1 MKYEEYEAIA
11 KTLTTENAPEILK
24 TMLENIK
31 TDTENLESL
40 TKTLEEKE
48 SKIRDLQDTNIKL
61 FLSAGTG
68 KADDGPSEE
77 ELAEQEHKAV
87 EDEIDNILKGGN

>member
-48 SKIRDLQDTNIKL
+48 SKISDLQDTNIKL

-68 KADDGPSEE
+68 KADDDSKSEE
-77 ELAEQEHKAV
+77 ELAEERDKAV
-87 EDEIDNILKGGN
+87 EDEISNMLKGD